1 MLQLSPRLILA
12 LLVGLAALPFLDQA
26 FHIDDRIYLE
36 IADNIL
42 IKPLF
47 PYDYT
52 PIFEGLVTSDAASYG
67 HLPLTSYYL
76 ALIKLLTQ
84 SSSEWIYHLS
94 FLLFPLLAAVGFY
107 DLLERKSKFPLAGA
121 CLLVFSPA
129 FLVLSHTLM
138 ADVPLL
144 AFWLLSLSRF
154 LRIVEGQAGISDWIV
169 GGISILAAAFL
180 SLISV
185 GLVLLMG
192 AYLFMRFR
200 ELAKL
205 GKVPSAITPILGLL
219 LLPVLLW
226 ILWYVRAYLYYDRLV
241 LIETFL
247 HMSKRAAFSWE
258 LLGVKTL
265 SFVLNVGASLVFPLA
280 LWFAFAKGIGLRI
293 LALIFLFS
301 AVPFYIWFTGWP
313 LSSIFLFSLFFS
325 SGLAL
330 FWVVISRS
338 RLELRWWLQKNA
350 QVGATGSS
358 WESVDPISEELNSRI
373 KPSERGRA
381 FEGLWILWFLGVF
394 VLCLTIYYSG
404 SVRYS
409 LLALPPVVWWWIRAL
424 EKRIQNGWFLR
435 NLVWLGVVLTAG
447 YSLLIA
453 YGDYQFSEVYR
464 RAAIEITEEYERPGQ
479 KIWFSG
485 EWGFR
490 YYFKKNRGSLLSRNS
505 IEPVVGDIIVKP
517 YLASP
522 WVTLYDGN
530 KYSQLVEQ
538 RFVSLRYPIRMLDFS
553 SHAGFYS
560 TGWGVLP
567 WGLSN
572 GERWEWFNVFRVK
585 HPYQGLVPEPE
596 RHY

>member
-1 MLQLSPRLILA
+1 M
-12 LLVGLAALPFLDQA
+12 
-26 FHIDDRIYLE
+26 
-36 IADNIL
+36 
-42 IKPLF
+42 
-47 PYDYT
+47 
-52 PIFEGLVTSDAASYG
+52 VTSDAASFG

-76 ALIKLLTQ
+76 ALIKFLTQ
-84 SSSEWIYHLS
+84 SESEWIYHLS

-154 LRIVEGQAGISDWIV
+154 LRIVEGQADTSDWIV
-169 GGISILAAAFL
+169 GGISVLAAAFL

-192 AYLFMRFR
+192 AYLFMRLR
-200 ELAKL
+200 EFSKL
-205 GKVPSAITPILGLL
+205 GKIPPAIIPILGLL
-219 LLPVLLW
+219 VLPVLLW

-265 SFVLNVGASLVFPLA
+265 SFVLNVGATLVFPLA
-280 LWFAFAKGIGLRI
+280 LWLAFVKGIGLRI

-301 AVPFYIWFTGWP
+301 TAPFYIWFTDWP
-313 LSSIFLFSLFFS
+313 LKSVLLFSLFFS

-330 FWVVISRS
+330 FRVVISRS
-338 RLELRWWLQKNA
+338 WLELRWWLQKHA
-350 QVGATGSS
+350 QVGETESA
-358 WESVDPISEELNSRI
+358 WEKADTAQEKLNSRI
-373 KPSERGRA
+373 KMDGRA
-381 FEGLWILWFLGVF
+381 RGFEGLWVLWFLGVF
-394 VLCLTIYYSG
+394 ILSLTLYYSG

-409 LLALPPVVWWWIRAL
+409 LLALPPVIWWWMSAL
-424 EKRIQNGWFLR
+424 EKRIQNEWFLK

-447 YSLLIA
+447 YALLIA

-464 RAAIEITEEYERPGQ
+464 RAANEITEEYDRPGQ
-479 KIWFSG
+479 KIWFTG

-490 YYFKKNRGSLLSRNS
+490 YYFKKNGGNLLIRNS
-505 IEPVVGDIIVKP
+505 VEPAVGDIIVKP

-522 WVTLYDGN
+522 WVTLYDGD
-530 KYSQLVEQ
+530 KYTQLVEQ
-538 RFVSLRYPIRMLDFS
+538 RFVSLRYPIRILDFS

-567 WGLSN
+567 WGLSSR
-572 GERWEWFNVFRVK
+572 ERWEWFNVFRVVR
-585 HPYQGLVPEPE
+585 PYQDLVPEPE